1 MASAL
6 VAVQRATNK
15 GVVVHVVHRVRI
27 LMVPIKQAGL
37 RVSLR
42 RPQDHV
48 DLPILSCTIVATKSH
63 KIKGYTKKEEK
74 MGKR

>member
-15 GVVVHVVHRVRI
+15 GVVVHVVHRARI
-27 LMVPIKQAGL
+27 LMVPIKQARL

-48 DLPILSCTIVATKSH
+48 DLATSVLNNCRDR
-63 KIKGYTKKEEK
+63 EP
-74 MGKR
+74 

>member
-15 GVVVHVVHRVRI
+15 GVVVHVVHRARI
-27 LMVPIKQAGL
+27 LMVSINQAGL
-37 RVSLR
+37 RVSLH

-48 DLPILSCTIVATKSH
+48 ALANSVLYNCRD
-63 KIKGYTKKEEK
+63 EEP
-74 MGKR
+74 

>member
-6 VAVQRATNK
+6 AAVQRATNK
-15 GVVVHVVHRVRI
+15 DVVVHVVHRVRI
-27 LMVPIKQAGL
+27 LMVPNKQARL

-48 DLPILSCTIVATKSH
+48 DLANSVLYCTIVATKSP
-63 KIKGYTKKEEK
+63 
-74 MGKR
+74 